1 MKSFTQKAIYSALA
15 GSSLM
20 LASGAGAVNVNNDG
34 MGEVLLYPYYTV
46 RNGATTLMTVVNT
59 TTTAKAVK
67 IRINEGKNSAEVLDF
82 NLWLSAKDVWTAAIV
97 ATADGAGI
105 TTTDKSCTNPKV
117 TGTVAFRNNAYAT
130 DNAALRTLDRTREG
144 YIEVIEM
151 ATVAPLTKTEAD
163 VTHGSDGVP
172 ECTLVSNAAVISRLA
187 DYDDPT
193 GGLFGSGTL
202 VTAGQATGYNA
213 TAIEGFGYNQGVTAS
228 GTVFPNLNSGT
239 NLTAVVVDSLGT
251 GSSRITA
258 ANFGAGRGVDAVSAV
273 IMHSSVMGE
282 YGFDATFGTDWV
294 ITMPTKRFY
303 VNGVVPRAPFQRIW
317 NGTSSTGNGTA
328 CVDITIDSYDREEGS
343 STVDDDF
350 SPTGETG
357 IPQLCWEATVVS
369 FGSGPATA
377 SGVVGSTN
385 LSRFNAFQATGT
397 SGGWAELTFGN
408 ANSNPA
414 FTPRLGALPTS
425 QTTIV
430 SATGIGAPVV
440 GAVTFTGL
448 PAIGFS
454 VISATFPGATNLNF
468 NSSFNLNF
476 RRSITA
482 L

>member
-20 LASGAGAVNVNNDG
+20 LAAGAGAVNVNNDG

-67 IRINEGKNSAEVLDF
+67 VRINEGKNSAEVLDF

-117 TGTVAFRNNAYAT
+117 TGTVGFRNIAYAT

-144 YIEVIEM
+144 YIEIIEM
-151 ATVAPLTKTEAD
+151 ATVVPLSKTDLD
-163 VTHGSDGVP
+163 VTHEAGVP
-172 ECTLVSNAAVISRLA
+172 DCTLVSNSAVLSRLA

-251 GSSRITA
+251 GTSRITA

-273 IMHSSVMGE
+273 IMHSSVLGE
-282 YGFDATFGTDWV
+282 YGFDGTFSTDWV
-294 ITMPTKRFY
+294 VTMPTKRFY
-303 VNGVVPRAPFQRIW
+303 VNGVAPRAPFQRIW
-317 NGTSSTGNGTA
+317 NGTTATGNGTA
-328 CVDITIDSYDREEGS
+328 CVDIAIDSYDREEGS
-343 STVDDDF
+343 SSVDDDF
-350 SPTGETG
+350 SPTGDTG

-369 FGSGPATA
+369 FGSTSALA
-377 SGVVGSTN
+377 SRVVGSTN
-385 LSRFNAFQATGT
+385 VANFNGYQAPGT
-397 SGGWAELTFGN
+397 SGGWGELTFGN
-408 ANSNPA
+408 VNSNPA
-414 FTPRLGALPTS
+414 FTPALGALPTS
-425 QTTIV
+425 QTTLV
-430 SATGIGAPVV
+430 SSTGIGAPVV
-440 GAVTFTGL
+440 GAVTFGGL

-476 RRSITA
+476 RRDIRA